1 MFKILIFTKLNLQRY
16 VKACN
21 RVGLQAE
28 FSDSLDNLD
37 RFDGLL
43 LPGGDDVEPSL
54 YGQENKSSFN
64 VDYQYDIDSIFAI
77 KYFLS
82 CNKPILG
89 ICKGLQI
96 INVALGGTLLQDIK
110 GHKAAEEVCKHKV
123 RETCKNRLST
133 YYENEF
139 FVNSIH
145 HQAVDRLGEDL
156 KVTYLADDGM
166 IEGIEHTNKN
176 LLAVQWHPER
186 LQEGIEVF
194 KAYRKMFDN

>member
-16 VKACN
+16 VSACN
-21 RVGLQAE
+21 QVGLQAE
-28 FSDSLDNLD
+28 LSDNLDNLD
-37 RFDGLL
+37 RFDGLI
-43 LPGGDDVEPSL
+43 LPGGEDVEPSL
-54 YGQENKSSFN
+54 YCQENKSSFN

-110 GHKAAEEVCKHKV
+110 GHKATEVICKHKV
-123 RETCKNRLST
+123 KQISGNKLSPF
-133 YYENEF
+133 YKEAF

-156 KVTYLADDGM
+156 KITYLADDGT

-176 LLAVQWHPER
+176 LFAVQWHPER
-186 LQEGIEVF
+186 LQEGVGVF
-194 KAYRKMFDN
+194 KAYRKMFMS